1 MYSALRDARADQSLR
16 LLAVGTG
23 QTKESVMSST
33 RNSDTDHSGTGERAA
48 ADGDPRPVDDADI
61 EPDRIVD

>member
-1 MYSALRDARADQSLR
+1 
-16 LLAVGTG
+16 
-23 QTKESVMSST
+23 MSST